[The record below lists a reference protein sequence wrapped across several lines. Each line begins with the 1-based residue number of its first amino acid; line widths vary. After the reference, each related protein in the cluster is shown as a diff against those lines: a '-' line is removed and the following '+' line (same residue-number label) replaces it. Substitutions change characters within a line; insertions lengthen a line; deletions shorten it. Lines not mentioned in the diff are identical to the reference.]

1 MYDVSPDGARFLM
14 LKSPDGPSTPAPL
27 SLVVV
32 QNWLQELQQ
41 LVQVRWP
48 AEQRERRHVATL
60 VSVMLVRRC
69 PNLSSVLSDVGLCWT
84 VGLVIRLIGV

>member
-1 MYDVSPDGARFLM
+1 M

-41 LVQVRWP
+41 LVQVR
-48 AEQRERRHVATL
+48 
-60 VSVMLVRRC
+60 
-69 PNLSSVLSDVGLCWT
+69 
-84 VGLVIRLIGV
+84 

>member
-32 QNWLQELQQ
+32 QNWFQELQQ
-41 LVQVRWP
+41 LVQVR
-48 AEQRERRHVATL
+48 
-60 VSVMLVRRC
+60 
-69 PNLSSVLSDVGLCWT
+69 
-84 VGLVIRLIGV
+84 